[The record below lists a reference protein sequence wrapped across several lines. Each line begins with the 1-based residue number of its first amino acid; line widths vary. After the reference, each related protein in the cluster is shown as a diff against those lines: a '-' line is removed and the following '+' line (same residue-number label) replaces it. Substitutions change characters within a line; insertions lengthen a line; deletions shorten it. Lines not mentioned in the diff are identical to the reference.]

1 MDIKVHPMG
10 DYGTNCYIVSIDEK
24 DFIIDPGVGA
34 TAWVKQNAKNPVAVL
49 NTHGHFD
56 HVWSNQ
62 EVKCVYRRSLKS
74 HK

>member
-49 NTHGHFD
+49 NTHGH
-56 HVWSNQ
+56 
-62 EVKCVYRRSLKS
+62 
-74 HK
+74 